1 MSRLWKCWFPSIVL
15 ILGYLPCWLC
25 AQTGSDSDIHEVKTW
40 YVFGRVSTIDGEPLD
55 GVAVR
60 LNIGSTAEDQRI
72 METDLQGKF
81 HAEVRLNAAASNRLQ
96 GNLIASKEG
105 YLDGRETLDLGH
117 DEYNSGIHIVLHKP
131 DEDPDGLS
139 LKELIGAIALPL
151 RDMAAVEFSEE
162 SSREEFLRGCEELID
177 QRDAIAAVSL
187 LKNSVE
193 RLPDCAE
200 CRLFLSLAL
209 LNAGSWS
216 SAREQL
222 QLASNAN
229 ETRSMKRPEPV
240 LVMGVL
246 EGWQG
251 RHNEAAELYQY
262 ALGFDPKNPLILQEL
277 GRTLLA
283 LKNWEL
289 ADQYLSKAIQSGAS
303 DGVRLLRVR
312 ALLERSEL
320 EEAEREIDRYAA
332 GRKIKDLP
340 QEARRLHFTVQSR
353 LTLLLYGQVK
363 AMTDQSPA
371 ELIKAVPA
379 LQGLKVAA
387 DQSMLE
393 EVLKKTGEG
402 VDTFFKDMPNTASME
417 QVHQERLDRNGKVR
431 TSLDQEFQ
439 YFMEANA
446 GQPGMGVKEYRS
458 TTEGKSSSMGGTKEG
473 LMLTKGF
480 ASTSSVIHPVNRD
493 GADFRY
499 LGMQTIEGRD
509 AHVIAFAQ
517 NPQTAKMV
525 TRFVTDEGSALI
537 LTHGLVWID
546 AESFQILRIYTSLL
560 DPVPNLRLRK
570 LTTEIQFHQVAFDGN
585 SITFWL
591 PQAVEIIV
599 DWRGRIL
606 RNQHSYSDF
615 KLFNVESKEEREP
628 VKIPDSTPLEG

>member
-1 MSRLWKCWFPSIVL
+1 MAL
-15 ILGYLPCWLC
+15 ILVSLPCWLL
-25 AQTGSDSDIHEVKTW
+25 ARADSNRDIQEAKTW
-40 YVFGRVSTIDGEPLD
+40 YVFGHVSAIDGEPLD
-55 GVAVR
+55 GVTVR
-60 LNIGSTAEDQRI
+60 LNIGASAEDQRI

-81 HAEVRLNAAASNRLQ
+81 HSEVSLDSDAPDRLQ

-105 YLDGRETLDLGH
+105 YLEGRETLDLDY
-117 DEYNSGIHIVLHKP
+117 DEHNSGIHIVLHQP

-139 LKELIGAIALPL
+139 LKELIEAIVPPL
-151 RDMAAVEFSEE
+151 KDMAAVEFSNE
-162 SSREEFLRGCEELID
+162 SRREEFLRGYEKLTVQD
-177 QRDAIAAVSL
+177 DAATAASL
-187 LKNSVE
+187 LKASVE
-193 RLPDCAE
+193 RKPDCAE

-209 LNAGSWS
+209 LSTGSWS
-216 SAREQL
+216 SAREEL

-229 ETRSMKRPEPV
+229 ENRSMKRPEPV
-240 LVMGVL
+240 FVKGVL
-246 EGWQG
+246 EAWQG
-251 RHNEAAELYQY
+251 RHDEAAELYQY
-262 ALGFDPKNPLILQEL
+262 ALDLDPNNPLILQEL

-289 ADQYLSKAIQSGAS
+289 ADGYLSKALQAGAN
-303 DGVRLLRVR
+303 DEARLLRVR

-340 QEARRLHFTVQSR
+340 QEARKLHSTVQSR

-363 AMTDQSPA
+363 SMTDQSPE
-371 ELIKAVPA
+371 ELIKTMPS
-379 LQGLKVAA
+379 LKGLEAAA

-402 VDTFFKDMPNTASME
+402 VDAFFKDMPNTASLE
-417 QVHQERLDRNGKVR
+417 QVHQERLDKNGKVR
-431 TSLDQEFQ
+431 VSQDQEFQ

-458 TTEGKSSSMGGTKEG
+458 TAAGQSSSMGGSKEG
-473 LMLTKGF
+473 LMLTSGF
-480 ASTSSVIHPVNRD
+480 ASTSSVVHPVNRS

-509 AHVIAFAQ
+509 THVVAFAQ
-517 NPQTAKMV
+517 NPQTARMV

-546 AESFQILRIYTSLL
+546 AQSFKIVRIYTSLL

-585 SITFWL
+585 SATLWL
-591 PQAVEIIV
+591 PQTVEIIV

-628 VKIPDSTPLEG
+628 VKIPDPAPLEG